1 MYRDRR
7 DLEKILSAVI
17 NKLNDNKEFSS
28 KVINNLL
35 NRIEFKKI
43 NSIFNLSI
51 IDCLNISIDELCL
64 ITFEV
69 RKSILSLSDLNYR
82 VDKKYLLEF
91 VKQSELN
98 LWFEDK
104 EIAASN
110 NLSICYN

>member
-1 MYRDRR
+1 MHRDRR

-35 NRIEFKKI
+35 NKIEFKKI
-43 NSIFNLSI
+43 NSIFNLSV
-51 IDCLNISIDELCL
+51 IDCFNISTEELCL

-104 EIAASN
+104 EIAASKK
-110 NLSICYN
+110 LFISYD